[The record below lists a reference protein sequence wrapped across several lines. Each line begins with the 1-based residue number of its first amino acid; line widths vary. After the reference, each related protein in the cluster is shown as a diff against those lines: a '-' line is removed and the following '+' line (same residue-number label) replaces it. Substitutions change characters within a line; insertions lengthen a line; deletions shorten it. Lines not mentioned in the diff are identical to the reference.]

1 MGSTKEH
8 ITLKNKYGIKIV
20 WFFWGEYYET
30 LKKTKKMDI
39 IFDMSENTWMG
50 KTSITAKIIDI
61 AID

>member
-1 MGSTKEH
+1 
-8 ITLKNKYGIKIV
+8 
-20 WFFWGEYYET
+20 
-30 LKKTKKMDI
+30 MDI